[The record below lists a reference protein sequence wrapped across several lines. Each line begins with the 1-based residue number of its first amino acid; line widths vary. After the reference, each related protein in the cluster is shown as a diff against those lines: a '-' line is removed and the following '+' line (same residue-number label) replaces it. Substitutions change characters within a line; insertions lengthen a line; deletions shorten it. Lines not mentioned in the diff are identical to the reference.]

1 MINEGKVL
9 SALKSVNR
17 GTRFGL
23 SLYYRILFSFIYLFI
38 YLFFGCL
45 HGMYKFLG
53 QRLNPHYRSNP
64 SHCSDSAGS
73 LTHWVTRQLLE
84 FFIFYFFLQIYD
96 FLKARFFHNFPYGLS
111 VSTVQTRGSRLLW
124 KEGLKER
131 RKERKKNLD
140 SSWEYEDVGG
150 EYFTGDRELSSLVT
164 PQPQRCNTFCVE
176 VTIPVIPGICSLMK
190 TYPFIH

>member
-53 QRLNPHYRSNP
+53 QRLNPHHRSNP

-96 FLKARFFHNFPYGLS
+96 FLKARFFHNFPYGT
-111 VSTVQTRGSRLLW
+111 VSKHSADQGFKATLERGIKGK
-124 KEGLKER
+124 KEIKKE
-131 RKERKKNLD
+131 K
-140 SSWEYEDVGG
+140 SW
-150 EYFTGDRELSSLVT
+150 FILRIW
-164 PQPQRCNTFCVE
+164 RCWRWVFHR
-176 VTIPVIPGICSLMK
+176 G
-190 TYPFIH
+190 